1 MKAKIQPDSAEA
13 VSTSTALAEAAPSAL
28 GSYNPDQYDD
38 VSRDI
43 EVPVLGLVNNVGPL
57 AKTFK
62 NKGGNFV
69 LGDMLLGPTVQV
81 VPIEVAKYFRE
92 TWRNGTEI
100 KYGSPLD
107 KERKV
112 FGSAHDAAKA
122 GYIVD
127 FSNSAPNRVEE
138 GGKIGYL
145 VLQPADDNSG
155 EFVYRAGKLLF
166 AKARCSYT
174 RNGYRE
180 VFRRVFDHANKRAL
194 AAGIA
199 TAGKNH
205 AELFNEA
212 RPWTHLWTLTAVTA
226 SKGDNEWWEPRIAK
240 GEPLATEVVERI
252 NADYARA

>member
-1 MKAKIQPDSAEA
+1 MKAKITPDAAEA
-13 VSTSTALAEAAPSAL
+13 VSTSTALAAPAPAALAN
-28 GSYNPDQYDD
+28 YNPDQYDD

-57 AKTFK
+57 AKQHK

-69 LGDMLLGPTVQV
+69 LGDLLIGTSVQV

-92 TWRNGTEI
+92 TWRNGVEI

-107 KERKV
+107 KERKI

-127 FSNSAPNRVEE
+127 FSGSATNRVEE
-138 GGKIGYL
+138 GAKIGYL
-145 VLQPADDNSG
+145 VLQPAGDQSG
-155 EFVYRAGKLLF
+155 EFVYKAGSLLF

-174 RNGYRE
+174 RNGFRE
-180 VFRRVFDHANKRAL
+180 VFRRVFDHANKLAL
-194 AAGIA
+194 VKGIE
-199 TAGKNH
+199 TKGLNH
-205 AELFNEA
+205 STLFNA
-212 RPWTHLWTLTAVTA
+212 AKPWTHLWTLTSVTA

-240 GEPLATEVVERI
+240 GEPLPADVIERI
-252 NADYARA
+252 TADYGA